1 MFWSTAGGV
10 SMSPWPTVRLSHANR
25 PRGPDPILA
34 GSPTREA
41 YVEWR
46 REALR
51 GRGDDFCDEQA
62 QGWLGRGSKFNIGLT
77 L

>member
-1 MFWSTAGGV
+1 MKHLNASRRYPNV
-10 SMSPWPTVRLSHANR
+10 VLRITVLLS
-25 PRGPDPILA
+25 L
-34 GSPTREA
+34 REA

-62 QGWLGRGSKFNIGLT
+62 GLSGFGCSKHVLNT
-77 L
+77 Y